1 MMNRE
6 SKVRIEKARK
16 AFRREMILT
25 LAEVADLIH
34 SSIYTARR
42 RLKEWQALTSYN
54 QNGRYYALPDVPRF
68 DANGLWQRRGVYFSR
83 YGNLKQT
90 VVELVRRSPAGLDA
104 GELRS
109 LLGLEP
115 RSFLSAFAKHPQLK
129 REKRRGRFVYY
140 GSEPALYDQQRQRRL
155 ALNTK
160 GRQPTP
166 SEAVAILVE
175 KIKHPAQSP
184 EVLSR
189 RLRKQNLFVSPEII
203 QNLFLRHDLTLKK
216 TPHSA

>member
-1 MMNRE
+1 MSRE
-6 SKVRIEKARK
+6 SKARIEKARK
-16 AFRREMILT
+16 AFRRKMILT

-34 SSIYTARR
+34 GSIHTARR

-54 QNGRYYALPDVPRF
+54 QNGRYYALPDVAEF

-90 VVELVRRSPAGLDA
+90 LVELVRHSQAGLDA

-109 LLGLEP
+109 LLGLDP

-129 REKRRGRFVYY
+129 REKTRGRFVYY
-140 GSEPALYDQQRQRRL
+140 CSDPDLCSKQRQRRW

-175 KIKHPAQSP
+175 KIKHPSLGTEA
-184 EVLSR
+184 LSR
-189 RLRKQNLFVSPEII
+189 RLRKQNLFVTPEII

-216 TPHSA
+216 TPHSN

>member
-1 MMNRE
+1 MSRE

-42 RLKEWQALTSYN
+42 QLKQWQALTSYN
-54 QNGRYYALPDVPRF
+54 QNGRYYALPDVPTF

-90 VVELVRRSPAGLDA
+90 VVELVHRSPAGLDA
-104 GELRS
+104 SELRS
-109 LLGLEP
+109 LLGLDP

-129 REKRRGRFVYY
+129 REKTQGRFVYY
-140 GSEPALYDQQRQRRL
+140 GSGPTLYDKQRQRRW
-155 ALNTK
+155 ALNAK

-175 KIKHPAQSP
+175 KIKHPSLSSEA
-184 EVLSR
+184 LSR
-189 RLRKQNLFVSPEII
+189 RLRKQNLSVTPESI
-203 QNLFLRHDLTLKK
+203 QNLFIRHDLTLKK

>member
-1 MMNRE
+1 MNRE
-6 SKVRIEKARK
+6 SKARIEKARK

-54 QNGRYYALPDVPRF
+54 QNGRYYALPDVPTF
-68 DANGLWQRRGVYFSR
+68 DANGLWQRRGVYFSQ

-90 VVELVRRSPAGLDA
+90 VVELVRRSQAGLDA

-109 LLGLEP
+109 LLGLDP

-129 REKRRGRFVYY
+129 REKTRGRFVYY
-140 GSEPALYDQQRQRRL
+140 CSDPTIYDKQRQRRW
-155 ALNTK
+155 ALNTR

-175 KIKHPAQSP
+175 KIKHPSLSTEA
-184 EVLSR
+184 LSR
-189 RLRKQNLFVSPEII
+189 RLRKQNMFVTREII

-216 TPHSA
+216 TPHST